1 MAKKRMIFLAIAVLC
16 GFTPWFSLPKQSARG
31 DNLAKLRFLGL
42 LLRYSWLKSDYP
54 QRFVSICSDNKN
66 PTTRFHVKIGI
77 DATLSC
83 GKFYKIV
90 KISRFDLVYID
101 EFSKLAQNY

>member
-1 MAKKRMIFLAIAVLC
+1 MRFYPVV
-16 GFTPWFSLPKQSARG
+16 F
-31 DNLAKLRFLGL
+31 LAKLRFLGL

-90 KISRFDLVYID
+90 KISRFYLAYID
-101 EFSKLAQNY
+101 EFSKFAQNY